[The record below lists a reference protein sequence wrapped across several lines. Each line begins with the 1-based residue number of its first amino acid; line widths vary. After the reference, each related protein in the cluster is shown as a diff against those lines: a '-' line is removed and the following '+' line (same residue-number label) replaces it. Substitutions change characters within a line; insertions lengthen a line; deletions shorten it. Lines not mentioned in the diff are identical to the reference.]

1 MDTYLYPSAEWVHE
15 EIGKLVEQDSYGR
28 DSVNDTL
35 ESDLEDIGF
44 WDSHRVVDQPLDNRV
59 SVPLDLYFDYTFA
72 CNLKCPFCYN
82 KDDIDTPDNAITM
95 SDEKVQQ
102 VLENMY
108 DNGIMRTHLAGGE
121 PLIDPDAL
129 ENYLST
135 AKELGINSSIV
146 TNGTMFDEQRRNIL
160 FENDLISLTFSL
172 DSPIPETH
180 DEIRGDGVFDRTT
193 QAVREAVEHKQR
205 VGADTR
211 IQIKMSWIPVVPHE
225 HFDQMIELGIDLG
238 ADVVQFHNPERSID
252 HKKDHYKDHMDEYYD
267 RIQYIDDL
275 EDEYD
280 EVDVWNVWNPIA
292 GCKSIGLPNMRGCVG
307 AQELLAI
314 NPDGRIMPCLMNKHT
329 LGELFQDWDG
339 ALDKFWRESEE
350 LKKFQGVI
358 QELPE
363 ICDSCDLLDEC
374 RGGSTTRKIV
384 GNKEYDEELELD
396 HMQGAGSFCLKRSDF
411 YDEAVGAVENSESSD
426 LHTFDEIHVAHSL

>member
-1 MDTYLYPSAEWVHE
+1 MRGSSNGWT
-15 EIGKLVEQDSYGR
+15 
-28 DSVNDTL
+28 
-35 ESDLEDIGF
+35 
-44 WDSHRVVDQPLDNRV
+44 
-59 SVPLDLYFDYTFA
+59 
-72 CNLKCPFCYN
+72 C
-82 KDDIDTPDNAITM
+82 AI
-95 SDEKVQQ
+95 
-102 VLENMY
+102 
-108 DNGIMRTHLAGGE
+108 
-121 PLIDPDAL
+121 
-129 ENYLST
+129 
-135 AKELGINSSIV
+135 
-146 TNGTMFDEQRRNIL
+146 
-160 FENDLISLTFSL
+160 
-172 DSPIPETH
+172 
-180 DEIRGDGVFDRTT
+180 DEIRGDGVFERTT

-211 IQIKMSWIPVVPHE
+211 IQVKMSWIPVVPHE

-275 EDEYD
+275 EGEYD
-280 EVDVWNVWNPIA
+280 EIDVWNVWNPIA

-339 ALDKFWRESEE
+339 SLDKFWRESEE
-350 LKKFQGVI
+350 LKFQGVI

-411 YDEAVGAVENSESSD
+411 YDEAVGAVENNESSE
-426 LHTFDEIHVAHSL
+426 LHAFDEIHVAHSL